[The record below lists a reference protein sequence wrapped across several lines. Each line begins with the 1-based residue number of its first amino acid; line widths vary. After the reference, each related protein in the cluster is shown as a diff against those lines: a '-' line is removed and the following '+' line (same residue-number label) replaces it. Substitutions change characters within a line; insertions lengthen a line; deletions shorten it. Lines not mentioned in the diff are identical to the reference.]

1 MNLLFEIGTEELPSW
16 YVLSSWQSSPELM
29 KTLLTEA
36 KIEHGE
42 VTSYATPRRI
52 AILVEDIAATSTKR
66 TELKRGP
73 AVSAAYDADGKL
85 TKAALGFAKA
95 NNVAPETIIKQD
107 TDKGSYIYAEITLG
121 GQDVRELLPRILK
134 EMIEKLPAPSG
145 KRKMRWADVSTPFVR
160 PISWLVTL
168 LDKEIIPVEIAGVSS
183 SNLTYGHRFLSPKP
197 QEIKNAKEYVKT
209 LEKLFVIPDPNVR
222 ERRTL
227 EAAQAAAE
235 RAGFSVESSPEL
247 LEDIS
252 HIVEYPVGILGGFDE
267 SYLELP
273 EEVLATTM
281 IHHQRFFPT
290 KDKNG
295 KFAAHFVGISNNK
308 VPDEAVVRQGYEQV
322 LAGRLYDA
330 KFFWEADRKK
340 SLSQHAWGLGGIA
353 FQKELG
359 SMGDK
364 ISRVSVTAKTL
375 AERLGATPE
384 DMDRLEEA
392 LPIFQADRATQ
403 MVGELPELEGI
414 MGRAYALAEGYSTE
428 VAEALED
435 GMLPKGPN
443 DRLPGSTIGSILA
456 AADKLD
462 TLVGFFAINKRPSGS
477 ADPFGLRR
485 EANALVRLLNAK
497 GWTIPLNELVAI
509 ASKSYL
515 GGVKAP
521 EETQQA
527 LVGFLWDRVQ
537 SLLFEEGIRVELVR
551 AATSDHPALITAT
564 QRCHLLQTLSENPEF
579 PELMTLYRRATTL
592 ANQTPEKATVD
603 AKLFNDYET
612 ALFDALP
619 KTRVAVQRLLS
630 KTQEQLKTWDLG
642 KGPTTKLSKVNED
655 ISEAL
660 SVKAPLDAFLDN
672 VMVMVEDTKLKNNRL
687 ALLREVRD
695 VLRTLGRLEE
705 LEGL

>member
-16 YVLSSWQSSPELM
+16 YVLSSWRDVAELT
-29 KTLLTEA
+29 KTLLNEA

-42 VTSYATPRRI
+42 IKSYATPRRI
-52 AILVEDIAATSTKR
+52 AVLVENLAPTNTKR

-73 AVSAAYDADGKL
+73 AVSAAYDAEGNL

-95 NNVAPETIIKQD
+95 NNVAPEKLIKQD
-107 TDKGSYIYAEITLG
+107 TDKGSYIYAEISLG
-121 GQDVRELLPRILK
+121 GQDVREILPPILRD
-134 EMIEKLPAPSG
+134 IVEKLPAP
-145 KRKMRWADVSTPFVR
+145 RKMRWADVPTPFVR
-160 PISWLVTL
+160 PVSWLAAL
-168 LDKEIIPVEIAGVSS
+168 LDKEVIPVEVAGVRS
-183 SNLTYGHRFLSPKP
+183 SNLTYGHRFLSPKA

-209 LEKLFVIPDPNVR
+209 LEKLFVIPDPKVR
-222 ERRTL
+222 EQRTL
-227 EAAQAAAE
+227 EAAQAAAS
-235 RAGFSVESSPEL
+235 RAGFSIEYSEAL

-252 HIVEYPVGILGGFDE
+252 HIVEHPVGILGNFDE

-290 KDKNG
+290 KDKRG
-295 KFAAHFVGISNNK
+295 KFAPHFVGIANNK
-308 VPDEAVVRQGYEQV
+308 VPDDAVVRQGYEQV

-330 KFFWEADRKK
+330 RFFWEADRKK

-364 ISRVSVTAKTL
+364 ISRVSVTAKAL
-375 AERLGATPE
+375 AERLGVTPE
-384 DMDRLEEA
+384 EMTTLEKA
-392 LPIFQADRATQ
+392 LPIFRADRATQ

-414 MGRAYALAEGYSTE
+414 MGRAYALAEGYDAD
-428 VAEALED
+428 VATALEE

-443 DRLPGSTIGSILA
+443 DPLPRSTMGSILA

-462 TLVGFFAINKRPSGS
+462 TLTGFFAINKRPSGS

-497 GWTIPLNELVAI
+497 GWTIPLSELVAI
-509 ASKSYL
+509 ASKSYT
-515 GGVKAP
+515 GSVKAT
-521 EETQQA
+521 EETQKA
-527 LVGFLWDRVQ
+527 LVSFLWDRVQ
-537 SLLFEEGIRVELVR
+537 SLLAEENIRVELIR
-551 AATSDHPALITAT
+551 AATSDNPAIITAT
-564 QRCHLLQTLSENPEF
+564 QRCHLLQTLSQNPEF
-579 PELMTLYRRATTL
+579 PALMTLYRRATTL
-592 ANQTPEKATVD
+592 ANQAPEKTTLD
-603 AKLFNDYET
+603 TKLFNDYET
-612 ALFDALP
+612 TLFDALP
-619 KTRVAVQRLLS
+619 KTRVAVQRLLG
-630 KTQEQLKTWDLG
+630 KTKEQLGTWDLG
-642 KGPTTKLSKVNED
+642 KGPATHLSGIAED
-655 ISEAL
+655 IGEAL
-660 SVKAPLDAFLDN
+660 AVKAPLDAFLDN
-672 VMVMVEDTKLKNNRL
+672 VLVMVEDVKLKNNRL